1 MEETTV
7 SLKVP
12 VPDPDLF
19 KREAAADLLRFLV
32 NNREEEFT
40 ISNTASHLNHS
51 QRSVGRA
58 SDILAKNDL
67 IEERREGKKRYI
79 RINRSRLSVPDDP
92 YLQIPQQQFYKPV
105 KAAVD
110 QLVDE
115 LDDVLAVILFGSV
128 ARGEADR
135 ASDIDLWVLV
145 REDRAS
151 NQRVANNLKLDLEEE
166 RFDNERYK
174 FQIDVEQVATVPQY
188 TEDINHIISSGIV
201 LHSAEDFTT
210 LRNLIQGS

>member
-7 SLKVP
+7 SLPVP
-12 VPDPDLF
+12 VPDPNLF
-19 KREAAADLLRFLV
+19 KREAAAELLSFLV
-32 NNREEEFT
+32 NNRDEEFT
-40 ISNTASHLNHS
+40 ISNAASYLNHS

-58 SDILAKNDL
+58 SDILAKNNL

-92 YLQIPQQQFYKPV
+92 YFQIPQQQFYKPV

-110 QLVDE
+110 HLVDE

-166 RFDNERYK
+166 RFDNERYE
-174 FQIDVEQVATVPQY
+174 FEIDVEQVATVPQY

-201 LHSAEDFTT
+201 LHSSDDFTT
-210 LRNLIQGS
+210 IRNLIQES